1 MNYRF
6 QNPPARLSLV
16 LWQLATFHSSD
27 LHSIYNKYSYAYMNL
42 SFNRKAKCINATA
55 QTKLIKRRKMYEC
68 IFNYL
73 HRWTMPVFMTS
84 DTCPR
89 IFNELSNSITRCF
102 LCLFSHMIVV
112 EMQMFWR
119 REQHVFIILQL
130 YCKNIECND
139 QKMHLWKQRWTESRK
154 IQLQL

>member
-1 MNYRF
+1 
-6 QNPPARLSLV
+6 
-16 LWQLATFHSSD
+16 
-27 LHSIYNKYSYAYMNL
+27 MNL

-55 QTKLIKRRKMYEC
+55 QTKLTKRRKMYEC

-112 EMQMFWR
+112 EMQIFWR

-130 YCKNIECND
+130 YCRILNVMIRKCIYENRGEQKAKNFNFNFKSHYISYIN
-139 QKMHLWKQRWTESRK
+139 MYLSAM
-154 IQLQL
+154 LYL